1 MPLLHHL
8 TLDRATPFDLGKTLS
23 CGQVFRWKGDDGTW
37 TGVIGGQVVRVRQ
50 GGSRLSW
57 SGTGKD
63 TIVRYFSLDTDLPAI
78 LKDIDRDPLIH
89 HAIGQSRGLR
99 IVRQPPWE
107 CLASYIIATFTNI
120 PSIKRRIGL
129 LCQTFGQEIYAG
141 PEPWY
146 SFPDPGSMEGGGACL
161 LETCRLGYRAPYL
174 CETAGRIAAD
184 PGWADRVASCSD
196 EGARSVLMQYKGV
209 GKKVADCVLLFGFGR
224 LNAVPVDVWIERI
237 LRTCYFD
244 DNPAG
249 PMTYEDMR
257 HFAQD
262 YFGEYAGYAQEYLFS
277 IREELNPG
285 KKSRLK
291 G

>member
-1 MPLLHHL
+1 MPYMHHL
-8 TLDRATPFDLGKTLS
+8 TLDRETPFDLGKTLS
-23 CGQVFRWKGDDGTW
+23 CGQVFRWKKDDGTW
-37 TGVIGGQVVRVRQ
+37 TGVIGEQVVSIRQ

-78 LKDIDRDPLIH
+78 LEEIDRDPMIH
-89 HAIGQSRGLR
+89 RAIGQSKGLR

-129 LCQTFGQEIYAG
+129 LCQAFGKEICAG
-141 PEPWY
+141 SEPWY
-146 SFPDPGSMEGGGACL
+146 SFPDPGSLKDGGDCL
-161 LETCRLGYRAPYL
+161 LDTCRLGYRAPFL

-184 PGWADRVASCSD
+184 PGWADRVASSSYED
-196 EGARSVLMQYKGV
+196 ARSMLMHYKGA
-209 GKKVADCVLLFGFGR
+209 GRKVADCVLLFGFGR

-244 DNPAG
+244 NNPTG
-249 PMTYEDMR
+249 TMTYEYMR

-277 IREELNPG
+277 IREELDYG
-285 KKSRLK
+285 KKFR
-291 G
+291 